1 MKRNITIPFGTFT
14 AAIWILLAG
23 CGGND
28 GLIKASGTVEAT
40 EAQLGFQAVGRIEN
54 IFVDEGD
61 SVRAGE
67 VMARL
72 DAAEMNARIEQAEAQ
87 ADAAR
92 AVLSEM
98 ERGSR
103 REEIAQARAARDAA
117 QQRFND
123 AARDLERMR
132 TLHAG
137 GAVSQEAFDKAELAH
152 EVAKS
157 QFEQAQEQFK
167 LVEQGPRAERIEGA
181 RAQLAQA
188 EAVVRTLQ
196 ASLENMII
204 IAPFDGIVTVRHRE
218 QGETVPLGSPVLN
231 LLNRND
237 RWIRI
242 YVPETRIGELRIGQ
256 SATITFDTYPD
267 KSYRGEVVFIAS
279 QAEFTPK
286 TVQTAEE
293 RIKLVY
299 AVKVRI
305 MEDPSY
311 DLKPGV
317 PADVE
322 LSKG

>member
-1 MKRNITIPFGTFT
+1 MRYFMALTFGALTVVGS
-14 AAIWILLAG
+14 LSGAG
-23 CGGND
+23 CGKNTD
-28 GLIKASGTVEAT
+28 TLKASGTVEAT

-54 IFVDEGD
+54 VFADEGD
-61 SVRAGE
+61 SVRSGE
-67 VMARL
+67 VLARL
-72 DAAEMNARIEQAEAQ
+72 DAAEMKARIEQAEAQ

-92 AVLSEM
+92 AVLTEM
-98 ERGSR
+98 EHGSR

-117 QQRFND
+117 SQRFND
-123 AARDLERMR
+123 AARDLERVR
-132 TLHAG
+132 TLHDG
-137 GAVSQEAFDKAELAH
+137 GAVSQETFDKTQVAH
-152 EVAKS
+152 EVARN
-157 QFEQAQEQFK
+157 QLEQAEEQFK
-167 LVEQGPRAERIEGA
+167 LVEQGPRAERIEAA

-188 EAVVRTLQ
+188 EAVVRTMQ
-196 ASLENMII
+196 ASLDNMII
-204 IAPFDGIVTVRHRE
+204 VAPFDGIVTVRHRE
-218 QGETVPLGSPVLN
+218 EGETVPLGSPVLN

-242 YVPETRIGELRIGQ
+242 YVPETRVGELRIGQ
-256 SATITFDTYPD
+256 TASITFDSYPD
-267 KSYRGEVVFIAS
+267 KTYRGEVVFIAS

-293 RIKLVY
+293 RVKLVY

-305 MEDPSY
+305 VDDPSY